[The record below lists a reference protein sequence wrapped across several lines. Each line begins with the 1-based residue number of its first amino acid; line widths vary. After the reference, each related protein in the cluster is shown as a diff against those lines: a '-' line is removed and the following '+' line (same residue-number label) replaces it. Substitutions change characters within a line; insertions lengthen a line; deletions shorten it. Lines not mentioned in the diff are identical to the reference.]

1 MYLEGI
7 FFSCYASGGGAGN
20 PVSPAELGWDLN
32 TGAGTTG
39 TWKTPLWGSEQA
51 LGWLDRKATALET
64 ISWLLENNLYFY
76 CVLDARSGCRCQDSE
91 QDAGKYR
98 GAKAKWVWALD
109 NWQL

>member
-39 TWKTPLWGSEQA
+39 T
-51 LGWLDRKATALET
+51 
-64 ISWLLENNLYFY
+64 
-76 CVLDARSGCRCQDSE
+76 
-91 QDAGKYR
+91 
-98 GAKAKWVWALD
+98 
-109 NWQL
+109 